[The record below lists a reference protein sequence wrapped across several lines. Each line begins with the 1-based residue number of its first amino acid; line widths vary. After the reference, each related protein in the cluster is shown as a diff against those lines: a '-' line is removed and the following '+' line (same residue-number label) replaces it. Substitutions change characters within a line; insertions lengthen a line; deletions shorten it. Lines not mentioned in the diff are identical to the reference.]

1 MQYDYIPERD
11 VEIGGN
17 VFDKEENDNVN
28 KKLKEIKELYEE
40 NTKKL
45 EELEWY
51 SRKLIDLFE
60 RYLMEKVK
68 LRVAELFSGVGM
80 FIRGI
85 ENSDCFEPELVATSE
100 IDIDAIVSY
109 TAIHHG
115 LTEEMVDSYEGYPPM
130 AEMRAYLTDLNIGYS
145 PEKDKPYNWM
155 KSGKAFERKVK
166 KTWLACMLSKNYGD
180 ISRIER
186 LPKADIWSW
195 SSPCQSISVSGK
207 LEGLN
212 PDDNTRSSLI
222 WQILRLLKAA
232 RENNTLPDYMI
243 LENVKNLVGK
253 RFIDDFNR
261 LNKIIED
268 EFDYSVRYSVINAK
282 DCGVPQNR
290 ERVFAMYI
298 KKDIDNGA
306 FTFPQ
311 PFDTGIRLKDV
322 LQDEVDESYYVNTEK
337 AEALIKQL
345 VDDGKIDVEQ
355 YVKECL

>member
-1 MQYDYIPERD
+1 ME
-11 VEIGGN
+11 
-17 VFDKEENDNVN
+17 
-28 KKLKEIKELYEE
+28 KLKVRL
-40 NTKKL
+40 
-45 EELEWY
+45 
-51 SRKLIDLFE
+51 
-60 RYLMEKVK
+60 
-68 LRVAELFSGVGM
+68 AELFSGVGM
-80 FIRGI
+80 FSRGV
-85 ENSDCFEPELVATSE
+85 ENFEHFDPELVATAE
-100 IDIDAIVSY
+100 IDVDAITSY
-109 TAIHHG
+109 AAIHCG
-115 LTEEMVDSYEGYPPM
+115 LTEEMVDNYQDYPSS
-130 AEMRAYLTDLNIGYS
+130 AEMRNYLTDLNIGYS

-166 KTWLACMLSKNYGD
+166 KTWLACMLSKNVGD
-180 ISRIER
+180 ISKVER

-195 SSPCQSISVSGK
+195 TSPCQSISVSGK

-222 WQILRLLKAA
+222 WQILRLLKVA
-232 RENNTLPDYMI
+232 RETNTLPDYMV

-268 EFDYSVRYSVINAK
+268 EFDYNVMYQVLNGR

-298 KKDIDNGA
+298 RKDIDKGN

-322 LQDEVDESYYVNTEK
+322 LLDDVDESYYVNTEK
-337 AEALIKQL
+337 SEALIAKL
-345 VDDGKIDVEQ
+345 VEEGKIDVEQ
-355 YVKECL
+355 YAKECL